1 MREIARSLGKHA
13 LLGLT
18 LLIVSATSSSA
29 AGQAD
34 APSGLAGSWKLDGAK
49 SDGLQGE
56 LNRSGSDAQRV
67 PEQRGGGGGGGGG
80 RGRSAAIELI
90 RDLTAG
96 DEQLMIAEKLATL
109 TVTTSDGR
117 VTTLAASNK
126 PSPFSIGGRSLEH
139 TVIRSGNQVIERL
152 AMPEG
157 WTVARTFTLP
167 APGQLEI
174 RFEGRGGGS
183 AKPVDLRRTYS
194 RVRR

>member
-1 MREIARSLGKHA
+1 
-13 LLGLT
+13 
-18 LLIVSATSSSA
+18 
-29 AGQAD
+29 
-34 APSGLAGSWKLDGAK
+34 
-49 SDGLQGE
+49 
-56 LNRSGSDAQRV
+56 
-67 PEQRGGGGGGGGG
+67 
-80 RGRSAAIELI
+80 LI

-96 DEQLMIAEKLATL
+96 DEQLMIVDKLATL

-126 PSPFSIGGRSLEH
+126 PSPFSIGGRSLERS
-139 TVIRSGNQVIERL
+139 VIRSGDQVIERL

-157 WTVARTFTLP
+157 WTVTRTFTPL